1 MSKNQINKYVW
12 LVETLYKAKKIT
24 LKEINRKWSQTELS
38 EGEDLPRRTF
48 NNWRRAVEDMFGLE
62 IMCDKSDGDRYYIE
76 SCEELEKGGFQR
88 WLLNTM
94 SVNNTLLENKSL
106 SGRILLEDIPSG
118 QDYLATVLEAMKKSK
133 LLEVTYKSYWSEH
146 EHTFPVAP
154 YCVKLFRQRWYL
166 VGNSVYEDKIRIY
179 ALDRV
184 LKANLTDEAFKYPKR
199 FDPESYFRDCFGIIH
214 DDECPLEIVKLKVSV
229 DQANYLRSLPMHHSQ
244 EEIESNEDYSIFTV
258 YLRPTF
264 DFQQEILWNGDAV
277 EVLEPL
283 WLREEIAEK
292 VKAMR
297 AKYNKKSKK

>member
-38 EGEDLPRRTF
+38 EGEELPRRTF
-48 NNWRRAVEDMFGLE
+48 NNWKNAAEEMFGLV
-62 IMCDKSDGDRYYIE
+62 IMCDKHDDCYYIE
-76 SCEELEKGGFQR
+76 NRDELEEGGFQR

-118 QDYLATVLEAMKKSK
+118 QDYLATIMEAMKKSK
-133 LLEVTYKSYWSEH
+133 VLEVTYKSYWSDREH
-146 EHTFPVAP
+146 AFQIAP
-154 YCVKLFRQRWYL
+154 YCVKLFLQRWYV
-166 VGNSVYEDKIRIY
+166 VGNSVFEDKTRIY
-179 ALDRV
+179 ALDRFLEV
-184 LKANLTDEAFKYPKR
+184 TISEEPFKYPKK
-199 FDPESYFRDCFGIIH
+199 FKPESYFKECFGIIH
-214 DDECPLEIVKLKVSV
+214 DDDCSLETVKLKVDSG
-229 DQANYLRSLPMHHSQ
+229 QANYLRSLPMHPTQ
-244 EEIESNEDYSIFTV
+244 KEVERNDEYSIFTL

-292 VKAMR
+292 VKAMW

>member
-1 MSKNQINKYVW
+1 MSKKLINKYVW

-24 LKEINRKWSQTELS
+24 LKEINRKWAETELS
-38 EGEDLPRRTF
+38 EGEELPRRTF
-48 NNWRRAVEDMFGLE
+48 NNWKNAAEEMFGLV
-62 IMCDKSDGDRYYIE
+62 IMCDKHDDCYYIE
-76 SCEELEKGGFQR
+76 NRDELEEGGFQR

-118 QDYLATVLEAMKKSK
+118 QDYLATIMEAMKKSK
-133 LLEVTYKSYWSEH
+133 QLEITYKGYWSDR

-166 VGNSVYEDKIRIY
+166 VGNSVLEDKIRIY

-184 LKANLTDEAFKYPKR
+184 LEANPSDEAFKYPQR
-199 FDPESYFRDCFGIIH
+199 FHPEKYFQDCFGIIH
-214 DDECPLEIVKLKVSV
+214 DDECPLEIVKLKVSA

-244 EEIESNEDYSIFTV
+244 EELEGNEDYSIFTV

-277 EVLEPL
+277 EVLAPL
-283 WLREEIAEK
+283 WLRKEIAGK
-292 VKAMR
+292 VKRMWNTY
-297 AKYNKKSKK
+297 KGNKK